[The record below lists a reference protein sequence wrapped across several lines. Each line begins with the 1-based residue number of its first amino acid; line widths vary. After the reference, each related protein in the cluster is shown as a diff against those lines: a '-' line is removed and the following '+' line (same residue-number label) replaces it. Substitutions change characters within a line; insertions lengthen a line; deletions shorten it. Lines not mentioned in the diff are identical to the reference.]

1 MSVQFTS
8 LYSFQRLA
16 SGEWFTARVSS
27 CGLFHI
33 AYPSAADQL
42 KSELRIVYGH
52 LCQDDMPMVRRAAA
66 SNLGKFAAT
75 VEQSHL
81 KKEIVSIFDNLTQDG
96 MYYLISVDLFTKG
109 SKLE

>member
-1 MSVQFTS
+1 
-8 LYSFQRLA
+8 
-16 SGEWFTARVSS
+16 
-27 CGLFHI
+27 
-33 AYPSAADQL
+33 
-42 KSELRIVYGH
+42 
-52 LCQDDMPMVRRAAA
+52 MVRRAAA